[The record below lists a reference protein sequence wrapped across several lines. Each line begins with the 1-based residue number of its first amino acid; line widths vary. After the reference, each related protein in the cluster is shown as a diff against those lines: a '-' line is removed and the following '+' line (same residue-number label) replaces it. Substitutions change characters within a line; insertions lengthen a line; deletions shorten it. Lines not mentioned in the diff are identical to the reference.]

1 MGGVRAQLVSDKCD
15 LYANVQM
22 QLQFT
27 QNKSEATDTVFCR
40 ETLLKTAE
48 AEAKGFTAQA
58 VCLGALPNQTEKSEQ
73 LGCRINNSL
82 EMLYIAELSHIGL
95 NMEVLWCLGKS
106 NGLKN
111 SQLT

>member
-1 MGGVRAQLVSDKCD
+1 MRLHT
-15 LYANVQM
+15 L
-22 QLQFT
+22 F
-27 QNKSEATDTVFCR
+27 FFR
-40 ETLLKTAE
+40 ETGLKAV
-48 AEAKGFTAQA
+48 AVKEAKGFTAQA

-82 EMLYIAELSHIGL
+82 EMLYIAELSHIGP

>member
-15 LYANVQM
+15 IYANVQM

-48 AEAKGFTAQA
+48 AKGFTAQA
-58 VCLGALPNQTEKSEQ
+58 VCLGALPNQTKKSEQ
-73 LGCRINNSL
+73 LACRINISL
-82 EMLYIAELSHIGL
+82 EMLYIAELSHICL
-95 NMEVLWCLGKS
+95 NMKVL
-106 NGLKN
+106 
-111 SQLT
+111 

>member
-1 MGGVRAQLVSDKCD
+1 M
-15 LYANVQM
+15 
-22 QLQFT
+22 
-27 QNKSEATDTVFCR
+27 
-40 ETLLKTAE
+40 LKAAE
-48 AEAKGFTAQA
+48 VKGFTAQA

-82 EMLYIAELSHIGL
+82 EMLYIAELSHICL

-111 SQLT
+111 SQLTFNQARANID